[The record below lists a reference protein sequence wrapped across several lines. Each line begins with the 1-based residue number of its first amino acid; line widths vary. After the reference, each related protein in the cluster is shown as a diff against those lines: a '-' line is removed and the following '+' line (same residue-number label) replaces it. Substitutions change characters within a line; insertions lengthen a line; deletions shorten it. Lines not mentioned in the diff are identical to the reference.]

1 MDTYDEIYL
10 KCSSMYINIRMSKSN
25 ITDSPDGN
33 QLHVIDSSYEI
44 NKLVHFI
51 IHCWLMPSTLRSH
64 NSQTLW
70 HTCRDD
76 LSRLRRSWPLARLC
90 VSISRCVARSYAV
103 HVMCRT
109 FSTPLRDV
117 SLSQYACTTPSVI
130 GAGAPLTL
138 IVHWLSG
145 LSDQHFVCTITHN
158 YTCGS
163 IKVTLIQLQSRQR
176 YT

>member
-1 MDTYDEIYL
+1 MDTYDDTYL

-44 NKLVHFI
+44 NKLVHFT
-51 IHCWLMPSTLRSH
+51 IHCWLMSSTLRSR

-76 LSRLRRSWPLARLC
+76 LSRLRRSWPLARSC
-90 VSISRCVARSYAV
+90 MSISWCVARSV
-103 HVMCRT
+103 RHSEMCR
-109 FSTPLRDV
+109 
-117 SLSQYACTTPSVI
+117 SLSTLVLHPVSSAQEPPS
-130 GAGAPLTL
+130 TS
-138 IVHWLSG
+138 IVHWLSR
-145 LSDQHFVCTITHN
+145 LSDPHFVCTITHN

-163 IKVTLIQLQSRQR
+163 IKVTLIQLQSR
-176 YT
+176 